1 MEVAM
6 EPDKDILHCCQ
17 IGKEANIL
25 IGAGDSKTNDSVWKE
40 AHQRMV
46 IEKDFSLFGSIE
58 ARDAIKEGC
67 LAGAVRSDDAMDAFL
82 PEVDIEV
89 TYGHQPAKAFRHFF
103 RKKKGHIIFRST

>member
-25 IGAGDSKTNDSVWKE
+25 IGAGDAKTNDAVWKK

-67 LAGAVRSDDAMDAFL
+67 LAGAVRSDDAVDAFF
-82 PEVDIEV
+82 PEVDV
-89 TYGHQPAKAFRHFF
+89 GVSAGRQPAKGFCAFCF
-103 RKKKGHIIFRST
+103 